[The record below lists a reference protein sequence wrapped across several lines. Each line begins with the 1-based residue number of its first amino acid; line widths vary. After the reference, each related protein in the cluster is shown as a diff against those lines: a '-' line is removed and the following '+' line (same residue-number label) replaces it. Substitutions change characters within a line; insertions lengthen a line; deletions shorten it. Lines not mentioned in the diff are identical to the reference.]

1 MKETVETQNRS
12 TLAHYRLLHPP
23 PLLLCCR
30 RCGFPQPSDQR
41 QTCMRRVG
49 HEEYH
54 SNLTTKHVSAPA
66 QCHTRHLQ
74 HPLTPPRAAG
84 LNRVRTRV
92 RSLQQAPSRQA
103 ARCSAAEAP
112 AAGSPGPAGSPQAA
126 RTHVRAAVSDLD
138 CSLPAP
144 RRPSGSGS
152 AGAMSRVGGA
162 LREQRGGGCARLGE
176 RCASWAACQSCAQLT
191 CTAVTPVHACRPL
204 CTSGLERS
212 GVEPVGTPDRSSPE
226 VHSGWQAC
234 TARRGRS
241 ILLGTDLTV
250 DFYMILIRCGPPAAR
265 WPRRALRLH
274 VRLRRR
280 C

>member
-1 MKETVETQNRS
+1 LGEPQLGHQTSAECKLRFYLGLWDVYFGSVYSAGSETERVALKKRSETQNRS
-12 TLAHYRLLHPP
+12 TLAHYRLLH
-23 PLLLCCR
+23 
-30 RCGFPQPSDQR
+30 
-41 QTCMRRVG
+41 
-49 HEEYH
+49 
-54 SNLTTKHVSAPA
+54 SNLTTKHVFAPA

-126 RTHVRAAVSDLD
+126 RRHVRAAVSDLD

-162 LREQRGGGCARLGE
+162 LP
-176 RCASWAACQSCAQLT
+176 
-191 CTAVTPVHACRPL
+191 AVRA
-204 CTSGLERS
+204 SGLVQ
-212 GVEPVGTPDRSSPE
+212 G
-226 VHSGWQAC
+226 
-234 TARRGRS
+234 
-241 ILLGTDLTV
+241 
-250 DFYMILIRCGPPAAR
+250 
-265 WPRRALRLH
+265 
-274 VRLRRR
+274 
-280 C
+280 

>member
-1 MKETVETQNRS
+1 MALKKRSETQHRS
-12 TLAHYRLLHPP
+12 
-23 PLLLCCR
+23 
-30 RCGFPQPSDQR
+30 
-41 QTCMRRVG
+41 
-49 HEEYH
+49 H

-126 RTHVRAAVSDLD
+126 RRHVRAAVSDLD

-162 LREQRGGGCARLGE
+162 LREQRGGGCVRLDE
-176 RCASWAACQSCAQLT
+176 RRASRAACLSCGLCAQLT
-191 CTAVTPVHACRPL
+191 WASRYFCTMRAGEL
-204 CTSGLERS
+204 G
-212 GVEPVGTPDRSSPE
+212 
-226 VHSGWQAC
+226 
-234 TARRGRS
+234 RRK
-241 ILLGTDLTV
+241 ITV
-250 DFYMILIRCGPPAAR
+250 R
-265 WPRRALRLH
+265 
-274 VRLRRR
+274 
-280 C
+280 